1 MPATKKKAA
10 DSGDKRA
17 AFERVAGKRVAN
29 VLEKI
34 AVLEKCANPS
44 AYDFTHED
52 VDKMQATL
60 EDAVTDC
67 VLSYRDAVDGKKKTA
82 SAPSF
87 SF

>member
-17 AFERVAGKRVAN
+17 AFERVAAKRVAN

-44 AYDFTHED
+44 AYEFTHED
-52 VDKMQATL
+52 VDKMKDTL

-67 VLSYRDAVDGKKKTA
+67 LQSFRDAADGKKKTA

-87 SF
+87 AF